1 MRGYTM
7 KNKVEISISE
17 YEELLKSE
25 VKLRLLEEGGVD
37 NWEWY
42 GDSLEGL
49 DEEYDEIDD
58 VISALA

>member
-1 MRGYTM
+1 MKGYTM

-58 VISALA
+58 VISALS

>member
-1 MRGYTM
+1 MKGYTM
-7 KNKVEISISE
+7 KNKVEISINE

-25 VKLRLLEEGGVD
+25 AKLRLLEEGGVD

-58 VISALA
+58 VISALS

>member
-1 MRGYTM
+1 MKGYTM
-7 KNKVEISISE
+7 KNKVEISINE

-25 VKLRLLEEGGVD
+25 AKLRLLEEGGVD

-49 DEEYDEIDD
+49 EEEYDEIDG
-58 VISALA
+58 VISSLS

>member
-58 VISALA
+58 VISALS